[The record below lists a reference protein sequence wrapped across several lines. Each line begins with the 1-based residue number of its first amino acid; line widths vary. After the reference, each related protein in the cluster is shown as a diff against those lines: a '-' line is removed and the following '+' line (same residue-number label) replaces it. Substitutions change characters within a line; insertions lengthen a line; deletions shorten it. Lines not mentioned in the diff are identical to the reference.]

1 MLKQPAVTKLPTF
14 LQYLKQFDMKET
26 DFSAP
31 IEKIFWSDDWNSIT
45 FQTSEFRYSIKFN
58 NGTEYD
64 NACREILDIFQ
75 PNAPMRAFVI
85 YDSNTGEV
93 DIDWVRVEPESDVE
107 QVQFK
112 QWDWGL
118 TSEPYTFKPKK
129 PASKKKPSSKMTPDP
144 EPQDIPF

>member
-14 LQYLKQFDMKET
+14 LQYLKQFDMKGT

-31 IEKIFWSDDWNSIT
+31 IEKIFWSDDWHSIT

-58 NGTEYD
+58 SYTEYD

-75 PNAPMRAFVI
+75 PNAPMQAFVV
-85 YDSNTGEV
+85 YDSDTGEV
-93 DIDWVRVEPESDVE
+93 DIDWVCVEPQSEVE

-129 PASKKKPSSKMTPDP
+129 PAGKKKPSSKMTPKP